1 MSRSIRLVAGCV
13 VAVAFSAVAV
23 TLVAD
28 GGVRTVQIRDN
39 CDPATFNADPP
50 VGPGA
55 GHICDGD
62 GNTMFAD
69 FIAELQQTR
78 VAEKWRFN
86 PSSTNDTRLN
96 LQNRG
101 GETHTFTK
109 VAAFGGGVNPG
120 LNALSNNP
128 VETAEC
134 KDGVKFGASLVPP
147 GASKTIDVQVGDKFQ
162 CCIHP
167 WMRTTV
173 TR

>member
-50 VGPGA
+50 VGRGA
-55 GHICDGD
+55 AHIGGGE
-62 GNTMFAD
+62 GNRFFAD
-69 FIAELQQTR
+69 FTAKLQQTG
-78 VAEKWRFN
+78 VAKKWRYN
-86 PSSTNDTRLN
+86 PTTTNAPRLN

-109 VAAFGGGVNPG
+109 
-120 LNALSNNP
+120 
-128 VETAEC
+128 
-134 KDGVKFGASLVPP
+134 
-147 GASKTIDVQVGDKFQ
+147 
-162 CCIHP
+162 
-167 WMRTTV
+167 
-173 TR
+173 